1 MNSSTEVDPR
11 LGHAPGD
18 IMPLRDVMPQHDVVC
33 LHSGGGAGEWF
44 AHQLDALGARAWEPG
59 IGVTFDVTGPPGQ
72 MDDWVEAASSAL
84 HESASGPA
92 HILAS
97 GTAAYGAIM
106 LAALHPQQVKS
117 LILGDPLVDTSVEG
131 FVATLRRV
139 RAPSL
144 VIAAAP
150 DLDTDISIPQ
160 SIAGGI
166 SNGVFVI
173 IDNTAVPAH
182 QSRSHSFNE
191 WSRSF
196 MNIAEG
202 LHTVTETQEEHSA

>member
-1 MNSSTEVDPR
+1 MKSSTEVDPR
-11 LGHAPGD
+11 PGHAPGD
-18 IMPLRDVMPQHDVVC
+18 VVPLHDVVPQYDVVC
-33 LHSGGGAGEWF
+33 LHSGGGAAEWF
-44 AHQLDALGARAWEPG
+44 AQQLDSLGARAWEPR
-59 IGVTFDVTGPPGQ
+59 IGVNFDVTGPPGQ

-84 HESASGPA
+84 YESTTGPA

-106 LAALHPQQVKS
+106 LAALHPEQIKS
-117 LILGDPLVDTSVEG
+117 VILGDPLVDTSVEG

-166 SNGVFVI
+166 TNGVFVI

-202 LHTVTETQEEHSA
+202 LHTVTESQEEHSA

>member
-33 LHSGGGAGEWF
+33 LHGGGGAGEWF

-150 DLDTDISIPQ
+150 DIDTDISIPQ

-166 SNGVFVI
+166 TNGVFVI

>member
-11 LGHAPGD
+11 LGHEPGA
-18 IMPLRDVMPQHDVVC
+18 VVPQHDVVC
-33 LHSGGGAGEWF
+33 LHGGEGAAEWF
-44 AHQLDALGARAWEPG
+44 AQQLDALGARAWEPRL
-59 IGVTFDVTGPPGQ
+59 GVDGDVTGPPGQ
-72 MDDWVEAASSAL
+72 MDAWVEAASSAL
-84 HESASGPA
+84 SESTTGPA

-106 LAALHPQQVKS
+106 LAARHPEQIKS
-117 LILGDPLVDTSVEG
+117 VILGDPVVDTSVEG

-150 DLDTDISIPQ
+150 DMDNDISIPQ

-166 SNGVFVI
+166 RNGVFVI

>member
-33 LHSGGGAGEWF
+33 LHGGGGAGEWF

-150 DLDTDISIPQ
+150 DIDTDISIPQ

>member
-1 MNSSTEVDPR
+1 MKSSTEVDPR
-11 LGHAPGD
+11 PDHEPD
-18 IMPLRDVMPQHDVVC
+18 EVVPQHDVVC
-33 LHSGGGAGEWF
+33 LHGGEGAGEWF
-44 AHQLDALGARAWEPG
+44 AQQLDALGARAWEPRN
-59 IGVTFDVTGPPGQ
+59 GVNFDVTGPPGQ
-72 MDDWVEAASSAL
+72 MDEWVEAASSAL
-84 HESASGPA
+84 YESTAGPA

-106 LAALHPQQVKS
+106 LAALHPEQVKS
-117 LILGDPLVDTSVEG
+117 VILGDPLVDTSVEG
-131 FVATLRRV
+131 FVPTLRRV
-139 RAPSL
+139 LAPSL

-150 DLDTDISIPQ
+150 DLDADISIPQ

-166 SNGVFVI
+166 RNGVFVI

-202 LHTVTETQEEHSA
+202 LRTVTETQEEHSA

>member
-33 LHSGGGAGEWF
+33 LHGGGGADEWF

-166 SNGVFVI
+166 TNGVFVI

>member
-1 MNSSTEVDPR
+1 MKSSTEVDPR
-11 LGHAPGD
+11 PGHAPGD

-33 LHSGGGAGEWF
+33 LHGGGGAGEWF
-44 AHQLDALGARAWEPG
+44 DHQLDALGARAWEPG
-59 IGVTFDVTGPPGQ
+59 IGVALDVAGPPGQ
-72 MDDWVEAASSAL
+72 MDEWVEAASSAL
-84 HESASGPA
+84 YDSTAGPA

-97 GTAAYGAIM
+97 GTAAYGAIV
-106 LAALHPQQVKS
+106 LAALHPEQVKS
-117 LILGDPLVDTSVEG
+117 LILGDPLVDMSLEG

-150 DLDTDISIPQ
+150 DIDTDISIPQ

-202 LHTVTETQEEHSA
+202 LHTVTQTQEEYSA

>member
-33 LHSGGGAGEWF
+33 LHGGGGAGEWF
-44 AHQLDALGARAWEPG
+44 AHQLDALGARTWEPG
-59 IGVTFDVTGPPGQ
+59 IGVALDVTGPPGQ
-72 MDDWVEAASSAL
+72 MDEWVEAASSAL
-84 HESASGPA
+84 HESTEGPA
-92 HILAS
+92 HILAT
-97 GTAAYGAIM
+97 GTAAYGAIT
-106 LAALHPQQVKS
+106 LAALHPEQVKS
-117 LILGDPLVDTSVEG
+117 LILGDPLVDMSVDG

-150 DLDTDISIPQ
+150 DIDTDISIPQ

>member
-1 MNSSTEVDPR
+1 MKSSTGVDPR
-11 LGHAPGD
+11 LGHALGD
-18 IMPLRDVMPQHDVVC
+18 TMQLHDAMRQHDVVC
-33 LHSGGGAGEWF
+33 LHGGEGAGEWF
-44 AHQLDALGARAWEPG
+44 DHQLDALGARAWEPG
-59 IGVTFDVTGPPGQ
+59 IGVALDVAGPPGQ
-72 MDDWVEAASSAL
+72 MDEWVEAASSAL
-84 HESASGPA
+84 YDSTAGPA

-106 LAALHPQQVKS
+106 LAALHPEQVKS
-117 LILGDPLVDTSVEG
+117 LILGDPLVDMSLEG

-150 DLDTDISIPQ
+150 DIHTDISIPQ

-202 LHTVTETQEEHSA
+202 LHTVTQTQEEYSA

>member
-1 MNSSTEVDPR
+1 
-11 LGHAPGD
+11 
-18 IMPLRDVMPQHDVVC
+18 
-33 LHSGGGAGEWF
+33 
-44 AHQLDALGARAWEPG
+44 
-59 IGVTFDVTGPPGQ
+59 
-72 MDDWVEAASSAL
+72 
-84 HESASGPA
+84 
-92 HILAS
+92 
-97 GTAAYGAIM
+97 
-106 LAALHPQQVKS
+106 
-117 LILGDPLVDTSVEG
+117 
-131 FVATLRRV
+131 VATLRRV

-150 DLDTDISIPQ
+150 DIDTDISMPQ

>member
-1 MNSSTEVDPR
+1 MKSSTEVDPR
-11 LGHAPGD
+11 PGHAPGD
-18 IMPLRDVMPQHDVVC
+18 VVPLHDVVPQYDVVC
-33 LHSGGGAGEWF
+33 LHSGGGAAEWF
-44 AHQLDALGARAWEPG
+44 AQQLDALGARAWEPR
-59 IGVTFDVTGPPGQ
+59 IGVNFDVTGPPGQ

-84 HESASGPA
+84 YESTTGPA
-92 HILAS
+92 NILAS

-106 LAALHPQQVKS
+106 LAALHPEQIKS
-117 LILGDPLVDTSVEG
+117 VILGDPLVDTSVEG

-166 SNGVFVI
+166 TNGVFVI
-173 IDNTAVPAH
+173 IDNTAIPAH

-202 LHTVTETQEEHSA
+202 LHTVTESQEEHSA

>member
-11 LGHAPGD
+11 PDQGHG
-18 IMPLRDVMPQHDVVC
+18 DVMPQHDVVC
-33 LHSGGGAGEWF
+33 LHGGQGAGEWF
-44 AHQLDALGARAWEPG
+44 AAQLDALGARAWEPG
-59 IGVTFDVTGPPGQ
+59 IGLTFDVTGPPGR
-72 MDDWVEAASSAL
+72 MEEWVESASSAL
-84 HESASGPA
+84 YESTAGPA

-97 GTAAYGAIM
+97 GAAAYGAIM
-106 LAALHPQQVKS
+106 LAALHPEQIKS
-117 LILGDPLVDTSVEG
+117 VILGDPLVDTSVEG
-131 FVATLRRV
+131 FVSTLQRV

-150 DLDTDISIPQ
+150 DLDTDISVPQ

-166 SNGVFVI
+166 RNGVFVI